1 MVHGVGAVPLVPSG
15 IIARLG
21 QERAGGCRTQSC
33 GSIADLSGRLDA
45 FHRRLS
51 KFFVTRTRSLFKQSK
66 GYLCGLMQAE
76 RKNMERISEVVPG
89 CNDQAYQHFLSN
101 SPWSHREVLD
111 QIALDVDAQF
121 DGSPDTCFV
130 VDESGFAKK
139 GDESAGVARQWLGS
153 LGKTD
158 NGQVGVF
165 GGLACEGEVAL
176 TDCALYLSKAWVKDR
191 ARCERAGIPQS
202 ARVFQ
207 SKAQQALGMVRHA
220 RLLKVRFSWVSADAG
235 YGKEPW
241 WLRAL
246 EQEGE
251 VFCADVHCDQRI
263 YLEDPQP
270 VVPQRRGRKGK
281 TPTRLVAQSQPVR
294 VDRFVAGQ
302 PTAAWDRVPIR
313 DTTKGQLV
321 VEVLPRR
328 VWLWD
333 GKEPKAHCWHLIAR
347 REVSSS
353 KKIKYTLSNA
363 PAETPIGRLAFM
375 QAQRYWIEHA
385 LRNGKSEAGMDHY
398 QVRLWQGW
406 HHHMTMVMLA
416 MLFMF
421 EVRRETKEAMP
432 LLSCHDVVEI
442 LKVILPR
449 ANVTR
454 NEIAA
459 HIEERHRRR
468 QSSIDSAYRRQARMQ
483 QYSEH

>member
-1 MVHGVGAVPLVPSG
+1 MVYDGGGAPLQPPG
-15 IIARLG
+15 ILLRFG
-21 QERAGGCRTQSC
+21 QKRAKPCRTRSC
-33 GSIADLSGRLDA
+33 ASIPNLSGRLET
-45 FHRRLS
+45 FHKRFS
-51 KFFVTRTRSLFKQSK
+51 EFFVTRTRDVFQQAK
-66 GYLCGLMQAE
+66 GYLCGLVQAE
-76 RKNMERISEVVPG
+76 RKNMERIAEVVPG

-101 SPWSHREVLD
+101 SPWSHRDVLD
-111 QIALDVDAQF
+111 QIARDVEAHF
-121 DGSPDTCFV
+121 DGSPHTCFV

-165 GGLACEGEVAL
+165 GGLACDGEVAL
-176 TDCALYLSKAWVKDR
+176 TDCALYLPKPWVKDP
-191 ARCERAGIPQS
+191 ARCERAGIPES

-207 SKAQQALGMVRHA
+207 SKSQQALAMVRHA
-220 RLLKVRFSWVSADAG
+220 RSLQMRFSWVSADAG

-246 EQEGE
+246 DQEGE
-251 VFCADVHCDQRI
+251 VFCADVHCNQRI
-263 YLEDPQP
+263 YRENPQP
-270 VVPQRRGRKGK
+270 MVAQRQGKKGK
-281 TPTRLVAQSQPVR
+281 APTRLVAQSKSVR
-294 VDRFVAGQ
+294 VDTFVAEQ
-302 PTAAWDRVPIR
+302 PTPAWERVRIR
-313 DTTKGQLV
+313 DTTKGELV
-321 VEVLPRR
+321 VEILHRR

-347 REVSSS
+347 REGEPSQ
-353 KKIKYTLSNA
+353 KIKYTLSNA
-363 PAETPIGRLAFM
+363 SAETPVGRLAFM

-385 LRNGKSEAGMDHY
+385 LRNGKSEVGMDHY

-416 MLFMF
+416 MLFML
-421 EVRRETKEAMP
+421 EIRHENKEAMP

-449 ANVTR
+449 ANVTLG
-454 NEIAA
+454 EITAQ
-459 HIEERHRRR
+459 IEERHRRR